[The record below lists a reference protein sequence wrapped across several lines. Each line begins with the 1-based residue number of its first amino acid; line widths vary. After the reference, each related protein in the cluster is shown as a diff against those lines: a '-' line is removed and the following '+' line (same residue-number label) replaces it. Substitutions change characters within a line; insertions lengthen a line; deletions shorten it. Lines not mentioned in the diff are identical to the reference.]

1 MTRSIT
7 TLPPPDGMPVY
18 RKVTPPPPQVFRQAS
33 RQFDDRGIV
42 GVKCLAQEHKTMTRP
57 GLEPRPLDPDSG
69 TLTMKP
75 MNLPYNNK

>member
-1 MTRSIT
+1 
-7 TLPPPDGMPVY
+7 MPVY